1 METLARLKTVRLFAS
16 LRPASLERVAQVTTR
31 QSYPKGSML
40 CHEGEFGE
48 TLYIIDSGEAILRRT
63 DLRGVD
69 KPVGYLRKGDYM
81 GEDALLLGD
90 AFGHCMQATTDLE
103 ALTINKQ
110 DFDRLLQQFPQLR
123 KRLST
128 SRVVRERMSVPA
140 FSWLG
145 EQETPVLMRKRH
157 WIVFVRHLPLPIL
170 ILLGMLLLVR
180 LLRPWQGAFSIPL
193 TILSVTLIPLL
204 LVLWYLV
211 DWQNDFYLVTS
222 DRVIHREKV
231 VLVHET
237 SDEAPLNKIQ
247 DTRIAHNLIGNVLG
261 YGNLRIDTASAR
273 GTITLDHLPDPEGMQ
288 DVIYREIKYL
298 QWKQQQEERKSVHA
312 EMLRLT
318 GRAPEEAPSIPEL
331 PPTQKLGILARLR
344 PSRPILQ
351 MRYQQADKIVWRKH
365 WLFLFK
371 RVWLALPIA
380 LTSLLLI
387 GISLYTWPSQY
398 SFPLLLVS
406 LVVWIPASLWL
417 WWEVEDWRND
427 EYILTDRMVIDV
439 QKKPLFFAED
449 RKQATLDMIQNVSL
463 NIPGPLAT
471 ILNYGNV
478 LIQTAGP
485 GGTISFL
492 CVPQPS
498 EVQNEISRRR
508 EAFTER
514 QRARERD
521 QRKAEFATWFQVYD
535 EINHPQT
542 PPSST

>member
-1 METLARLKTVRLFAS
+1 METLDRLKTVRLFAS
-16 LRPASLERVAQVTTR
+16 LSPASLERVAQVTTR
-31 QSYPKGSML
+31 QSYPKGSIL
-40 CHEGEFGE
+40 CHQDEFGE

-90 AFGHCMQATTDLE
+90 AFGHCVQATTDLE
-103 ALTINKQ
+103 VLTINKQ

-128 SRVVRERMSVPA
+128 SRVVRERMSVRT

-180 LLRPWQGAFSIPL
+180 FLRPWQGAFSIPL
-193 TILSVTLIPLL
+193 TILTVTLIPLL

-231 VLVHET
+231 VLIYET

-273 GTITLDHLPDPEGMQ
+273 GTIALDHLPDPEGMQ

-318 GRAPEEAPSIPEL
+318 GRAPEEPPSIPEL
-331 PPTQKLGILARLR
+331 PPAQKLGILARLR

-351 MRYQQADKIVWRKH
+351 VRYQQADKIVWRKH

-371 RVWLALPIA
+371 RVWLAFPIA

-387 GISLYTWPSQY
+387 GISLYTWPAQY

-406 LVVWIPASLWL
+406 LVVWIPASFWL

-492 CVPQPS
+492 SVPQPS